1 MNPLEKFLSDS
12 ATIPFN
18 DGAHFYIGIRQSV
31 TPGGEEKVAAIPKA
45 KGIQSAADRRLENKK
60 PKSVKE
66 AAIRMRFKVAAMK
79 LAQPPLGEPAEAPMS
94 SPSDTEQLQPQ
105 NYLQAEMMG
114 QQTQQGR
121 ESEFYKS
128 RAQMAEQAA
137 QQAAQQAQEAQAQA
151 DQAQQSL
158 QPFMGQAMQAQ
169 DEALKQTQ
177 VAANMRM
184 GMQKLRQQMLEVA
197 SQDPAE
203 VASQELE
210 AQLNPQ
216 PAAAPAPEDPSAAGG
231 APAASPAEAE
241 KETEEAARAQ
251 NDADKQTAQAAQ
263 AQAGGP
269 PVAPPP
275 EGTPPPGATA
285 SPSGGADISTMEPS
299 GGLKAAG
306 VMQGMAHGA
315 LQLAKERL
323 PWAVAG
329 AAVGAA
335 GGVGYGQLRGPNPDR
350 LRQRVQQLEAQEN
363 GGFRR
368 AMQLAAAQN
377 SLAAAEERER
387 NPARAMAG
395 DAASGAIGG
404 AATGALLGKHLPRLF
419 REIGRP

>member
-31 TPGGEEKVAAIPKA
+31 TLGGEEKVAATPKA

-94 SPSDTEQLQPQ
+94 SPSDTQQLQPQ

-114 QQTQQGR
+114 QQTQQGQ

-128 RAQMAEQAA
+128 RAVAAEQAA
-137 QQAAQQAQEAQAQA
+137 QQAAQQAEQAQAQA

-169 DEALKQTQ
+169 DDALKQTQ

-203 VASQELE
+203 VASQELQ

-216 PAAAPAPEDPSAAGG
+216 PAAAPGSEDPSAAGG
-231 APAASPAEAE
+231 APPAPPSEAM

-251 NDADKQTAQAAQ
+251 DDAAQQTEQAAQ
-263 AQAGGP
+263 ANGVP
-269 PVAPPP
+269 PAPPQ
-275 EGTPPPGATA
+275 GTPPPGAVA

-335 GGVGYGQLRGPNPDR
+335 GGAGYGQLRGPNPDR